1 MPCVSCGIYSPC
13 PIRPE
18 HSHILEY
25 LIIRTNTACRVRG
38 KHKNVALRDYS
49 CCVEKQRNKV
59 IWPLQKACVQCL
71 RAVNVC
77 ECVEYPFEFVLLGV
91 SGL

>member
-1 MPCVSCGIYSPC
+1 MVKKYYMKERRADASCFLCIYLPC

-38 KHKNVALRDYS
+38 GKHKNVVLRDHS
-49 CCVEKQRNKV
+49 CCIEKQ
-59 IWPLQKACVQCL
+59 
-71 RAVNVC
+71 
-77 ECVEYPFEFVLLGV
+77 
-91 SGL
+91 